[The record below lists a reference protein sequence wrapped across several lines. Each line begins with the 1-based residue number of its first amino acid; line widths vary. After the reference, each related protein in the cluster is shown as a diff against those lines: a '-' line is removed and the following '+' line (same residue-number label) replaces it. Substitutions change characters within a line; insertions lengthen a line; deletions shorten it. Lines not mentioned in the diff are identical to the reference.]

1 MVFANFLCV
10 CVCLF
15 FQSDASK
22 QHNDINTVYSNS
34 VPTIN
39 LLMMLCLPMMLVH
52 REIMYK
58 DRVSAL
64 SQLFLTQVINY
75 PVDFI
80 KKE

>member
-1 MVFANFLCV
+1 
-10 CVCLF
+10 
-15 FQSDASK
+15 
-22 QHNDINTVYSNS
+22 
-34 VPTIN
+34 
-39 LLMMLCLPMMLVH
+39 MMLCLPMMLVH

-58 DRVSAL
+58 DRVSAI

>member
-34 VPTIN
+34 VPTIKPFN
-39 LLMMLCLPMMLVH
+39 DAMSSHDACPQGDNV
-52 REIMYK
+52 
-58 DRVSAL
+58 
-64 SQLFLTQVINY
+64 
-75 PVDFI
+75 
-80 KKE
+80 